1 LKLGKISHPKDSENY
16 KSNNFYVRTVVG
28 TFLLNDK
35 TYMDT
40 DFNQHPNRYTFSKRI
55 TNANENFNFRKK
67 ITKKEQL
74 FATQVM
80 TGQPA
85 IDAVKNVY
93 GTKDFQKAKT
103 KAVLLLK
110 QERVMSEI
118 EKGVNDI
125 AKSMG
130 ISHEYV
136 LGRLKMLADSSPD
149 DNVVLQSA
157 KELGKIIGT
166 STNIKKDNAAV
177 GFFSGF
183 SQDQLEGVSREQNKL
198 SGEIDNEMP

>member
-1 LKLGKISHPKDSENY
+1 
-16 KSNNFYVRTVVG
+16 
-28 TFLLNDK
+28 
-35 TYMDT
+35 
-40 DFNQHPNRYTFSKRI
+40 
-55 TNANENFNFRKK
+55 
-67 ITKKEQL
+67 
-74 FATQVM
+74 
-80 TGQPA
+80 
-85 IDAVKNVY
+85 
-93 GTKDFQKAKT
+93 
-103 KAVLLLK
+103 
-110 QERVMSEI
+110 MSEI

-166 STNIKKDNAAV
+166 STKKKKDNAAV

-183 SQDQLEGVSREQNKL
+183 SQDQLEGVAREQNKL
-198 SGEIDNEMP
+198 RGEIDTEMP

>member
-1 LKLGKISHPKDSENY
+1 MKKHITGK
-16 KSNNFYVRTVVG
+16 
-28 TFLLNDK
+28 
-35 TYMDT
+35 
-40 DFNQHPNRYTFSKRI
+40 
-55 TNANENFNFRKK
+55 
-67 ITKKEQL
+67 
-74 FATQVM
+74 
-80 TGQPA
+80 PA

-93 GTKDFQKAKT
+93 GTKDFQKAKS

-110 QERVMSEI
+110 QDRIMSEI
-118 EKGVNDI
+118 EKGVNDV

-130 ISHEYV
+130 INHEYV

-166 STNIKKDNAAV
+166 STNIKKENTAL

-183 SQDQLEGVSREQNKL
+183 SQDQLEGASREQKQIEVKDE
-198 SGEIDNEMP
+198 S

>member
-1 LKLGKISHPKDSENY
+1 
-16 KSNNFYVRTVVG
+16 
-28 TFLLNDK
+28 
-35 TYMDT
+35 MDT
-40 DFNQHPNRYTFSKRI
+40 DFNQHPNRYTFSKKI
-55 TNANENFNFRKK
+55 TNSNENFNSRKK
-67 ITKKEQL
+67 ITKKEHM

-85 IDAVKNVY
+85 VDAVKNVY
-93 GTKDFQKAKT
+93 GTQDFKKAKS

-110 QERVMSEI
+110 QERVMDEI

-130 ISHEYV
+130 INHEYV

-149 DNVVLQSA
+149 DNIVLQSS

-166 STNIKKDNAAV
+166 SSNIKKDNSAV
-177 GFFSGF
+177 GFFAGF
-183 SQDQLEGVSREQNKL
+183 SQDQLQGAVRDNNQLKEGKKDELKNGV
-198 SGEIDNEMP
+198 